1 MTEPLLVAAPL
12 MIAAIVMAVR
22 FVGCGIDS
30 DPLPGYGDE
39 SGDGPGDD
47 NPKPVKVTAPFTGN
61 GNLLATAGFP
71 ANNAVTQPYN
81 GAGSYSYSIPYWC
94 DTIDLLLLGA
104 GGGGTYAEFTPGA
117 GGGGG
122 TWKAITVQR
131 GSDIPWATTTIN
143 ITVGQGGVG
152 GSLAT
157 PTGGAGGDTTASWDT
172 SPGTTTETASGGGGG
187 PSSGGPTGESP
198 SPSMESVG
206 EATLSAGSEQPTTG
220 AVGNAPG
227 GGGAGSDGFQAGGAG
242 ADGAVVVVAR
252 QQN

>member
-30 DPLPGYGDE
+30 DPLPDYGDTT
-39 SGDGPGDD
+39 DND
-47 NPKPVKVTAPFTGN
+47 NPKPVKVTASFTGD
-61 GNLLATAGFP
+61 GTFSATAGFP
-71 ANNAVTQPYN
+71 ANQPDTKEYD
-81 GAGSYSYSIPYWC
+81 GAGTYSYSIPYWC

-104 GGGGTYAEFTPGA
+104 GGGGTYPELTPSA
-117 GGGGG
+117 GGGAGS
-122 TWKAITVQR
+122 WKAVTVQR
-131 GSDIPWATTTIN
+131 GSDIPWATTAIS
-143 ITVGQGGVG
+143 ITVGQGGAG

-157 PTGGAGGDTTASWDT
+157 PTGGPGGDTTASWDT

-187 PSSGGPTGESP
+187 ANSSDPTGESP
-198 SPSMESVG
+198 NPSANSVG
-206 EATLSAGSEQPTTG
+206 DATLSAGSEQPTTG
-220 AVGNAPG
+220 AVGNPPG
-227 GGGAGSDGFQAGGAG
+227 GGGAGSDGFQAGGSG

>member
-22 FVGCGIDS
+22 FVGCGIDA
-30 DPLPGYGDE
+30 DPIDGYGGE
-39 SGDGPGDD
+39 GPGK
-47 NPKPVKVTAPFTGN
+47 PKPVKVAGPFTGN
-61 GNLLATAGFP
+61 GNLSATAGFP
-71 ANNAVTQPYN
+71 ANKSDTKEYD
-81 GAGSYSYSIPYWC
+81 GAGTYSYSIPYWC
-94 DTIDLLLLGA
+94 DTIDLVLLGA
-104 GGGGTYAEFTPGA
+104 GGGGTYAEFAPGA

-122 TWKAITVQR
+122 VWKALTVQR

-143 ITVGQGGVG
+143 ITVGQGGAG

-157 PTGGAGGDTTASWDT
+157 PTGGTGGDTTASWDT

-187 PSSGGPTGESP
+187 ANSSGPTGESP
-198 SPSMESVG
+198 SPSSQSAG
-206 EATLSAGSEQPTTG
+206 EAMLSAGPEQPTTG
-220 AVGNAPG
+220 GGGNAPG

-242 ADGAVVVVAR
+242 ADGAAVVVAR